1 MPKKGYQHG
10 TEKFQFSEA
19 YVDQET
25 KKKIDE
31 HLFNFNHQISAEDLQ
46 GAKTDISLLSK
57 PGKKKKIT
65 RE

>member
-57 PGKKKKIT
+57 PGSQQKIT